1 MNNENTNNLPEGL
14 YMSPNGIM
22 LWNRNYT
29 EYVEY
34 NKTEYNVY
42 DRYIVSPERIRY
54 FNMLIN
60 TKPVKYPNIPRPIEE
75 AMDAMMIFTND
86 SMVIDQVA
94 SLSKG
99 SVTKTNDGLECKWS
113 LSSKS
118 IKKIE
123 AKKEECKIYL
133 KEFWGRGCLEMNA
146 EQFDAVLEYVQK
158 CCPKAVFGRI

>member
-1 MNNENTNNLPEGL
+1 MNNEIFNNLPEGL

-42 DRYIVSPERIRY
+42 DRYIVSPQSIRF
-54 FNMLIN
+54 FNMLVE
-60 TKPVKYPNIPRPIEE
+60 TKPIDYPNMPRPIEE

-94 SLSKG
+94 SLSRG
-99 SVTKTNDGLECKWS
+99 SVTNDGLECKWS
-113 LSSKS
+113 L
-118 IKKIE
+118 I
-123 AKKEECKIYL
+123 
-133 KEFWGRGCLEMNA
+133 
-146 EQFDAVLEYVQK
+146 
-158 CCPKAVFGRI
+158 